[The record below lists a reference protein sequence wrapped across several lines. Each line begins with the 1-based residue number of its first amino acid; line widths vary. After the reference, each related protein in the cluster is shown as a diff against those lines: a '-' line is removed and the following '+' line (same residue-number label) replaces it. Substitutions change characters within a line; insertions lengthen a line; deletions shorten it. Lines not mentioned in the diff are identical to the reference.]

1 MTYRYDKDLST
12 SKWTIMID
20 TVDNYGY
27 FERNSDGTGGGLWF
41 DPCGPNGR
49 TELID
54 YDGVPIISDADA
66 GLASKPQVLNRIY
79 IFNLDGIEFLARF
92 KVNEA
97 KSYKD
102 KQTGETKPG
111 KASNSIMAVITSAK
125 SDGSRT
131 CPPGSEKSEKKLSA
145 ACPTRAATKAA

>member
-54 YDGVPIISDADA
+54 YDGVPYLAQEIVTALRSDC
-66 GLASKPQVLNRIY
+66 Y
-79 IFNLDGIEFLARF
+79 YLDQTFDPDPAPV
-92 KVNEA
+92 KVSLERRR
-97 KSYKD
+97 
-102 KQTGETKPG
+102 
-111 KASNSIMAVITSAK
+111 V
-125 SDGSRT
+125 
-131 CPPGSEKSEKKLSA
+131 
-145 ACPTRAATKAA
+145 